1 MPISKSVSLVFR
13 MIGLAALSGVAVLA
27 CTESAM
33 GQPKGAPDPSAPP
46 AAPSLEFPEEGTLS
60 LTNLDVASQEM
71 RALLKKMRVVAI
83 KYHLSDSPRDARD
96 LATEWRKMLAGGHKI
111 HDKLVEGAI
120 EAFREKPNLEGKAG
134 TLLMSVAGRN
144 ATMDRFENMLEV
156 VQLLKQHGAASK
168 QFDLYFGLTAA
179 GNNEFALAKPHLESV
194 MVNLE
199 NDVKELAKTDKIAE
213 DERKSFA
220 EKMFETYELAKDL
233 AQADVYEPLWQE
245 ELKAREAD
253 AAGEPLPRVLL
264 ETTKGD
270 VVIELFE
277 NNAPNTVANFIT
289 LVEQGFYDGLPF
301 HRVLPHFM
309 AQGGDPARDGSGGP
323 GYCIPTELEGK
334 THRNFFRGTVGMA
347 LSGQPDSGGSQ
358 FFICYLPRAHLNG
371 KYVAFGRVVEGMN
384 IVGDLARINPEKKD
398 EQQEGQQSW
407 PDDIISAKVLNKRDH
422 EYKVIKLPAPKPQP
436 SRPKTP
442 AQ

>member
-1 MPISKSVSLVFR
+1 
-13 MIGLAALSGVAVLA
+13 
-27 CTESAM
+27 M
-33 GQPKGAPDPSAPP
+33 GQPKGAPEPSAPP

-270 VVIELFE
+270 VVIDCSRITHPIRLPTLSRWSNRAFTMVCPFIGFCHTSWPKAVIRRAMVRV
-277 NNAPNTVANFIT
+277 APDTAFPRNWKAKRIATFSAGQWVWLYRASPI
-289 LVEQGFYDGLPF
+289 
-301 HRVLPHFM
+301 
-309 AQGGDPARDGSGGP
+309 PA
-323 GYCIPTELEGK
+323 
-334 THRNFFRGTVGMA
+334 A
-347 LSGQPDSGGSQ
+347 LSSLSA
-358 FFICYLPRAHLNG
+358 ICPAH
-371 KYVAFGRVVEGMN
+371 
-384 IVGDLARINPEKKD
+384 
-398 EQQEGQQSW
+398 
-407 PDDIISAKVLNKRDH
+407 
-422 EYKVIKLPAPKPQP
+422 
-436 SRPKTP
+436 T
-442 AQ
+442 